1 MRYELNNAK
10 WFFQPNCYKVTN
22 ETVTIIT
29 NPNTDFWQ
37 RTYYG
42 FRNDN
47 AHVFYQTVK
56 EDFFTFTVKASFNYK
71 NLFDQCGI
79 VIYQDSENWVKGGIE
94 YHNENKMWLGSVVTN
109 QGFSDWATCDIGAEI
124 NTMWYRISRRKSDFL
139 IENSFDGVTY
149 QQMRIFHLAK
159 GDEPVNLGIMA
170 CSPGES
176 SFEATFSEIT
186 LSSCLWEAH
195 K

>member
-1 MRYELNNAK
+1 MKFELNNAK
-10 WFFQPNCYKVTN
+10 WLFKPNDYHITN
-22 ETVTIIT
+22 EAVTIIT

-47 AHVFYQTVK
+47 AHVLYQEIK
-56 EDFFTFTVKASFNYK
+56 EDFFTFTVKTNFHYK

-94 YHNENKMWLGSVVTN
+94 YHNDNTMWLGSVVTN
-109 QGFSDWATCDIGAEI
+109 HGFSDWATCDIGTEI
-124 NTMWYRISRRKSDFL
+124 NSMWYRISRRKSDFL
-139 IENSFDGVTY
+139 IENSFDGATY

-159 GDEPVNLGIMA
+159 GDGPVNLGIMA